1 MGSPQPAASVPLALA
16 AALFLVSGA
25 GALVVE
31 TTWLRWLRLLLG
43 ASAPAVSAT
52 LVAFF
57 LGQALGA
64 ALASRLVVRMRR
76 PLALY
81 GGLELTAAAA
91 CLAVP
96 FGLAL
101 GPRLLDPHYDALRAA
116 PGALAAAR
124 FAAALAATLPAALCF
139 GATFPALANAA
150 VAEPRA
156 LGGAG
161 ALLYGANTLGAALG
175 TALATFV
182 LPERLGVT
190 AGHTLGVGLLGLAGA
205 SALAVSRRPAPAI

>member
-124 FAAALAATLPAALCF
+124 FAAALAAMHSTSAARTPMGF
-139 GATFPALANAA
+139 SIMNG
-150 VAEPRA
+150 
-156 LGGAG
+156 
-161 ALLYGANTLGAALG
+161 
-175 TALATFV
+175 
-182 LPERLGVT
+182 
-190 AGHTLGVGLLGLAGA
+190 
-205 SALAVSRRPAPAI
+205 